1 MEVQKSLNFQ
11 WKKSYTFI
19 AILCVLSIFTGVLG
33 GVTYYKLKS
42 TDIIRHG
49 EHGDTDDKLNILIA
63 GIDTMEN
70 FADTLIL
77 ATVDTPA
84 KEITLT
90 SIPSDTLVNV
100 QKSTQKIGS
109 VWSIGGCDMLKTYAS
124 GVTKKNIHNYV
135 IFDFTTLEKTFDI
148 IGPIEFDIPFDMH
161 YTDTKQG
168 LTIDFKKGVK
178 SLNGAE
184 CVKLLR
190 YKPTEDEASRRDI
203 QNMFLKTFITK
214 MSADEIMSKL
224 PAILKEIIK
233 HVTTDFSKYSINR
246 YVQIVKAL
254 DGKAEIITKTLMGNY
269 QTINDISYF
278 VAE

>member
-1 MEVQKSLNFQ
+1 MTFK
-11 WKKSYTFI
+11 WKKSYIFI
-19 AILCVLSIFTGVLG
+19 AILCMISIFTGVLG

-42 TDIIRHG
+42 TDILRHS
-49 EHGDTDDKLNILIA
+49 EHIDTDDKINIIIA
-63 GIDTMEN
+63 GIDSMEN

-77 ATVDTPA
+77 ATIDTPA

-100 QKSTQKIGS
+100 QNSTQKIGS
-109 VWSIGGCDMLKTYAS
+109 VWSIGGGEMLKEHTAS
-124 GVTKKNIHNYV
+124 LTKKNIHNFV
-135 IFDFTTLEKTFDI
+135 AFDFATLEKTFDI
-148 IGPIEFDIPFDMH
+148 LGKVEFDIPFDMY

-168 LTIDFKKGVK
+168 LTIDFKKGTK

-190 YKPTEDEASRRDI
+190 YKPTDEASRREI
-203 QNMFLKTFITK
+203 QNAFLKSFISQ
-214 MSADEIMSKL
+214 MSTDDVASKL
-224 PAILKEIIK
+224 PSLLKEIIK
-233 HVTTDFSKYSINR
+233 HVSTDFSKYSIER
-246 YVQIVKAL
+246 YVQIVKTL
-254 DGKAEIITKTLMGNY
+254 NGKAEVITKTLTGNY